1 MPTTGYA
8 MKFNLYNKFIPKDP
22 DFQARV
28 TDSFALQS
36 IMQTIGASLTRCE
49 PGQVHIT
56 LPYDKKLCQQHG
68 FIHGGIVATILDSA
82 CGYAAF
88 SLMPADAEVLSI
100 EFKTNL
106 LAPAKG
112 DVFHALGE
120 VVKSGRSISVAQ
132 ASLYAVESD
141 QEKLIASMN
150 CTLMAVY
157 HHQARGSVDE

>member
-1 MPTTGYA
+1 
-8 MKFNLYNKFIPKDP
+8 MKVESQNYFLPKDP
-22 DFQARV
+22 EYQQRV
-28 TDSFALQS
+28 SDSFALQS
-36 IMQTIGASLTRCE
+36 IMHTLGARLTSCK

-56 LPYDKKLCQQHG
+56 LPYDAKLCQQHG

-88 SLMPADAEVLSI
+88 SLMPSDAEVLSI

-112 DVFHALGE
+112 EIFHAMGR
-120 VVKSGRSISVAQ
+120 VIKSGRTISVAE
-132 ASLYAVESD
+132 ASLYAIDSE
-141 QEKLIASMN
+141 QQKMIATMS

-157 HHQARGSVDE
+157 HHQPKG